1 MEKLLELLSRV
12 RPDVDFGSETS
23 LIGDGILDSLDIM
36 EIVSEMSDAFGVTL
50 SPADIIPSNFDS
62 AEAMWKM
69 IKAKLG

>member
-1 MEKLLELLSRV
+1 
-12 RPDVDFGSETS
+12 
-23 LIGDGILDSLDIM
+23 
-36 EIVSEMSDAFGVTL
+36 MSDAFGVTL